1 MVSPGL
7 GRPSNPHLQLG
18 APLRRRVGQRSWVCL
33 VTPGR
38 RPPNE
43 ESAQVTFSPQGSL
56 PRIERILGTHRP
68 PGPASRAPHKAL
80 GLGIPPP
87 SGRLSSGQCVCTV
100 TLSLPTKQLPQCVLA
115 LNTRPPF
122 GDSDVRCRDR
132 SHRLAPPRP
141 VPGAAAPPPPSHW
154 ACLQWGTRRQPGISL
169 SDRLGCLPPHLHPVP
184 QGRGSPQVV
193 SYFSVSR
200 SLKTPPAVACS
211 GVNAVL
217 PGGGP
222 LPFSDS
228 GSGGWGLWSFSGF
241 SFTCD
246 LVPVPPVS
254 SPRSS

>member
-87 SGRLSSGQCVCTV
+87 SGRLSSGRCVCTV

-141 VPGAAAPPPPSHW
+141 VPGAAAPPPRPTGPAFSGGP
-154 ACLQWGTRRQPGISL
+154 AAS
-169 SDRLGCLPPHLHPVP
+169 PVFP
-184 QGRGSPQVV
+184 CPTAWVV
-193 SYFSVSR
+193 SPHTCTPSLRGEGPPRWCHTSVFQ
-200 SLKTPPAVACS
+200 
-211 GVNAVL
+211 GH
-217 PGGGP
+217 
-222 LPFSDS
+222 
-228 GSGGWGLWSFSGF
+228 
-241 SFTCD
+241 
-246 LVPVPPVS
+246 
-254 SPRSS
+254 